1 MRAATDGTATA
12 TEGRRAR
19 NKRRTH
25 DALPIISRIGAQEK
39 NADAHSLG
47 VSIRKPIGQ
56 RLPTSGGWRHRTKQ
70 EHQNGPG
77 QQIELDHGRLQK
89 PAAGAASREKP
100 DSQPN
105 QQVVGGIPAAV
116 FVEHDFAGRLVRI
129 LLKAGEPWFVA
140 ADVCRALQLASHKGS
155 RAAHLDKLDDDEKL
169 QISREASSRP
179 P

>member
-1 MRAATDGTATA
+1 METWNETGT
-12 TEGRRAR
+12 
-19 NKRRTH
+19 
-25 DALPIISRIGAQEK
+25 P
-39 NADAHSLG
+39 
-47 VSIRKPIGQ
+47 
-56 RLPTSGGWRHRTKQ
+56 
-70 EHQNGPG
+70 
-77 QQIELDHGRLQK
+77 QQTELDHRRLQK
-89 PAAGAASREKP
+89 LTAGAASREKP

-169 QISREASSRP
+169 QISREAIVADDAGHPRVSFSPLGDRRGFAIDTPDWELFGCRRRRGYRDPEPAGGSSLHRDGRSWPSASRP
-179 P
+179 PHPV